1 MKGYTE
7 NEQNLLGRKEWEV
20 IKAQCL
26 NQSGELLVHLCSAPG
41 NTGGY
46 KQWSKQANCFP
57 ESACLKP
64 GLFYIS
70 VHFVRE
76 HQKAEVICGGLRSL
90 CQL

>member
-7 NEQNLLGRKEWEV
+7 NKQNLLGREEWLGF
-20 IKAQCL
+20 KAQCSD
-26 NQSGELLVHLCSAPG
+26 QSGEFLAHICSASG
-41 NTGGY
+41 NRRGY

-57 ESACLKP
+57 ESACLKL

-76 HQKAEVICGGLRSL
+76 HQKAEVICGGLRSP